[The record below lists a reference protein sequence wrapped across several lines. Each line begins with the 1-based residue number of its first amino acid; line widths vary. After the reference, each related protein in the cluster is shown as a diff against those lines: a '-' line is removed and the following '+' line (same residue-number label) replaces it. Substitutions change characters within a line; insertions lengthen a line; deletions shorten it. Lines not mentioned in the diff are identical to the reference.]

1 MERMSEV
8 IERDERDEREEA
20 AEAAA
25 EILDRTP
32 PDHVGVLF
40 AALVM
45 IVGGWGG
52 LYALVMTTLP
62 RVGQRWL
69 FFVLLHIAVTGT
81 VLPFVRYLNIRFT
94 PITRDVL
101 PGGVVVRQSVWIAL
115 FVVTLAWLQI
125 PRVLSWPIIFLL
137 ALMFIVIE
145 VFLRLR
151 EIAHERQEEGY

>member
-1 MERMSEV
+1 MGRMSEV
-8 IERDERDEREEA
+8 IDLEDREEA
-20 AEAAA
+20 AEWAA
-25 EILDRTP
+25 EIQDRTP
-32 PDHVGVLF
+32 PDHVGVLL

-52 LYALVMTTLP
+52 LYLLVMTTLP

-81 VLPFVRYLNIRFT
+81 VLPFIRYINIRFT

-101 PGGVVVRQSVWIAL
+101 PGGVVVRQSVWVGL

-145 VFLRLR
+145 VFLRSR